1 MSTKEFIKE
10 QVENFSSSFTP
21 GQFTELSKR
30 ENSLI
35 ILEVPSKDY
44 TLTEI
49 ARIVESNN
57 VHIMALNV
65 MPISGGEFLLLSLK
79 LDIDDVTVL
88 LRSFERF
95 NYNVV
100 YYFMKE
106 GEVTDKQ
113 KERLDE
119 LLFYLDMWLNLFRF
133 IGEQWRLDDPY
144 KLEQEV
150 LNQQF
155 ND

>member
-1 MSTKEFIKE
+1 MSTKEFIKKQGESFSKPLTPE
-10 QVENFSSSFTP
+10 QFS
-21 GQFTELSKR
+21 ELSEA

-35 ILEVPSKDY
+35 ILEMPIKDY

-57 VHIMALNV
+57 AHVISLSTL
-65 MPISGGEFLLLSLK
+65 PISGGSELLVSLK
-79 LDIDDVTVL
+79 LDISDLTTI

-95 NYNVV
+95 NYNVT
-100 YYFMKE
+100 YFFMKE

-119 LLFYLDMWLNLFRF
+119 LMYYLDM
-133 IGEQWRLDDPY
+133 
-144 KLEQEV
+144 
-150 LNQQF
+150 
-155 ND
+155 

>member
-10 QVENFSSSFTP
+10 QVEKFSSSFTP
-21 GQFTELSKR
+21 EQFTELSKM

-35 ILEVPSKDY
+35 ILEVPLKDY

-57 VHIMALNV
+57 VHITALNV
-65 MPISGGEFLLLSLK
+65 IPISGGEFLLVSLK
-79 LDIDDVTVL
+79 LDTDDVTVL

-119 LLFYLDMWLNLFRF
+119 LMYYLNM
-133 IGEQWRLDDPY
+133 
-144 KLEQEV
+144 
-150 LNQQF
+150 
-155 ND
+155 

>member
-10 QVENFSSSFTP
+10 QVEKFSSSFTP
-21 GQFTELSKR
+21 GQFTELSR
-30 ENSLI
+30 TENSLI
-35 ILEVPSKDY
+35 ILEVPLKDY

-57 VHIMALNV
+57 AHITALSV
-65 MPISGGEFLLLSLK
+65 MPISGGEFLLISLK

-119 LLFYLDMWLNLFRF
+119 LMYYLEM
-133 IGEQWRLDDPY
+133 
-144 KLEQEV
+144 
-150 LNQQF
+150 
-155 ND
+155 